1 MNVQRVV
8 RMYTRMTKYVINVTQ
23 RLIGVINMDSRIQHH
38 FDDLIED
45 RRFDHAPHKSS
56 ILIVK
61 NYIEG
66 LERENA
72 ELKRKIC
79 DMETTIANFK
89 EKEEKRYRSL

>member
-1 MNVQRVV
+1 
-8 RMYTRMTKYVINVTQ
+8 
-23 RLIGVINMDSRIQHH
+23 MDAKIQQH

-45 RRFDHAPHKSS
+45 KRFDHAPHESS

-61 NYIEG
+61 CYIEG
-66 LERENA
+66 LEKENA

-79 DMETTIANFK
+79 GMETTIANFK